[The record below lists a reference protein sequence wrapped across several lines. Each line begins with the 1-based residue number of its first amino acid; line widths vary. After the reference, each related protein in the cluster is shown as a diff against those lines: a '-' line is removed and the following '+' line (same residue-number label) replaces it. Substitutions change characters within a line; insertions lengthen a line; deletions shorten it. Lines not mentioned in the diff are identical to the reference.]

1 MTPEQAAEQIQLFL
15 KHVKAGAKARSDRY
29 NLGVYGT
36 NIVEC
41 KITQCARWKL
51 NGEVKN
57 LPAIQAAL
65 LVYQSKEI

>member
-1 MTPEQAAEQIQLFL
+1 MTPEQAAEQIALFM
-15 KHVKAGAKARSDRY
+15 KHLKAGAKARADRY

-36 NIVEC
+36 NVVEC
-41 KITQCARWKL
+41 KITARTHWKL

-57 LPAIQAAL
+57 PKAIHAAL

>member
-1 MTPEQAAEQIQLFL
+1 MTPEQAAEQIQLFM
-15 KHVKAGAKARSDRY
+15 KHVKAGAKARADRY

-41 KITQCARWKL
+41 KITQRTHWKL
-51 NGEVKN
+51 NGEAKT
-57 LPAIQAAL
+57 PAAIQAAL

>member
-1 MTPEQAAEQIQLFL
+1 MTPEQAAEQIQLFM

-41 KITQCARWKL
+41 KITQRTHWKL
-51 NGEVKN
+51 NGEAKN